1 MLRIRCKTLRTF
13 SCEGES
19 GSVYLLSK
27 LSSPHENVES
37 QGAYIS
43 LDIVKREKGRV
54 ILKKHFPHNLCC
66 LQVYNCC

>member
-1 MLRIRCKTLRTF
+1 MLRIRCKTSQTF

-54 ILKKHFPHNLCC
+54 I
-66 LQVYNCC
+66 